1 VPVDVPEGMDRRALQ
16 ATAAG
21 GPTGLFTVYAQQS
34 QTYAFGRLPPPV
46 TKLGGITPRSG
57 IGTVRGQGSGSGSG
71 GNTGGGAP
79 SPPNMSPVVTVTAS
93 APTEEEKGAR
103 LRAKLQ
109 PDILALVQR
118 IALKHMPEIV
128 NHGGFVRD
136 RKAEVQLW
144 LTDKSELTKAKLKEL
159 GFEVVLDHA
168 NSNLIIGRIPVDK
181 LAALAELASVRYV
194 SPQISK

>member
-1 VPVDVPEGMDRRALQ
+1 M
-16 ATAAG
+16 
-21 GPTGLFTVYAQQS
+21 
-34 QTYAFGRLPPPV
+34 
-46 TKLGGITPRSG
+46 
-57 IGTVRGQGSGSGSG
+57 
-71 GNTGGGAP
+71 GGGYP
-79 SPPNMSPVVTVTAS
+79 TPPNMGPVVSVTAS
-93 APTEEEKGAR
+93 VATEEEKAAR

-109 PDILALVQR
+109 PEILALVQR
-118 IALKHMPEIV
+118 LAQKQMPEIV

-144 LTDKSELTKAKLKEL
+144 LTDKSELTKARLKEL

-168 NSNLIIGRIPVDK
+168 NSNLIIGRIAVAK